1 MFVVIIICSQKTCYK
16 GIVIVILT
24 FSSKLDMQNYI
35 DQLNEAQR
43 APVLQKDGPMI
54 VIAGAGSGKT
64 RVLTLRIAYL
74 MHQGVDAFNILALT
88 FTNKA
93 AREMKVRIAQ
103 IVGSSE
109 AKNLWMGTF
118 HSVFAKILRA
128 EADKLGYPSNFTIYD
143 SQDSQRLIG
152 QIIKEMQLDKDIYK
166 PKEILSR
173 ISSYKNSLVTVK
185 AYYNNP
191 ELQEADAMSKRPRIG
206 EIYNN
211 YVERCF
217 KSGAMDFDDLL
228 LKTNELLT
236 RFPDVLSKYQNRFK
250 YILVD
255 EYQDTN
261 HSQYLI
267 VRALSDRFQNICVVG
282 DDAQSIYAF
291 RGANINNILNFQKDY
306 EGVQTYRL
314 EQNYRSSRN
323 IVEAAN
329 SVIDNNKVKLEKV
342 VWTANDFGPKIK
354 VHRSLTD
361 GEEGRFVASTIFEE
375 KMQNQKNNS
384 DFAILYRTNAQS
396 RAMEDALRKKDI
408 PYRIYGGLSFYQR
421 KEIKDVLSYLRLV
434 INPKDEEALVRVINY
449 PARGIGNTT
458 LDKLTIAANH
468 YKRSIFEV
476 VEHIDKIDL
485 KITAG
490 TRNKLSDFS
499 NMIKAFQALEETMDA
514 YQLTEH
520 IVKKTGL
527 VQEMRK
533 DTTPEGITRME
544 NIEELLNGIKDFIEG
559 QREVDGARGAL
570 SEFMEDVALATDLD
584 KDTGDDDRVAL
595 MTIHLAKG
603 LEFPTVF
610 CVGMEEDLFPS
621 AMSMNTRSELEEER
635 RLFYVAL
642 TRAEHQAYLT
652 YAQSRYRWGKLVDS
666 DPSRFIE
673 EIKDDYLEYLTPI
686 ETNYRYKPT
695 INADIFGDV
704 DKSKLRLK
712 KPVAGTPP
720 AYVTDNEEPKENR
733 NIRKLKPVDA
743 SPTKTTSLTNGNQLL
758 EVGQVVMHERFG
770 KGVIINLEGV
780 GADKK
785 AEIRFDV
792 GGIKK
797 LLLRFAKLQVL

>member
-1 MFVVIIICSQKTCYK
+1 ME
-16 GIVIVILT
+16 
-24 FSSKLDMQNYI
+24 NYI
-35 DQLNEAQR
+35 NQLNEAQR
-43 APVLQKDGPMI
+43 APVLQKEGPMI

-74 MHQGVDAFNILALT
+74 MSQGVDAFNILSLT

-93 AREMKVRIAQ
+93 AREMKGRIAQ
-103 IVGSSE
+103 IVGNSE

-143 SQDSQRLIG
+143 SQDSARLIS
-152 QIIKEMQLDKDIYK
+152 QIIKEMQLDRDVYK
-166 PKEILSR
+166 PKQVLSR
-173 ISSYKNSLVTVK
+173 ISNFKNSLITVK
-185 AYYNNP
+185 AYFNDP
-191 ELQEADAMSKRPRIG
+191 ELQEVDAMSKRPRIG
-206 EIYNN
+206 EIYQN

-217 KSGAMDFDDLL
+217 KAGAMDFDDLL

-236 RFPDVLSKYQNRFK
+236 LFPEVLMKYQDRFR

-306 EGVQTYRL
+306 ENVQTYRL
-314 EQNYRSSRN
+314 EQNYRSTRN

-329 SVIDNNKVKLEKV
+329 TIIDKNKVKLDKV

-361 GEEGRFVASTIFEE
+361 GEEGRFVAGTIFEE
-375 KMQNQKNNS
+375 KMYNHNKNS

-396 RAMEDALRKKDI
+396 RAMEDALRKRDI

-421 KEIKDVLSYLRLV
+421 KEIKDVLYYLRLV

-449 PARGIGNTT
+449 PARGIGATT

-468 YKRSIFEV
+468 YKRSIFEIM
-476 VEHIDKIDL
+476 EHIDKIDL

-490 TRNKLSDFS
+490 TKNKLVDFV
-499 NMIKAFQALEETMDA
+499 NMIKSFQVLEQSQDA
-514 YQLTEH
+514 YQITEH
-520 IVKKTGL
+520 VTKKTGL
-527 VQEMRK
+527 VQELRK
-533 DTTPEGITRME
+533 DASPEGISRME
-544 NIEELLNGIKDFIEG
+544 NIEELMNGIRDFTEG

-570 SEFMEDVALATDLD
+570 SEFLEDVALATDLD
-584 KDTGDDDRVAL
+584 NDTGDDDRVAL

-673 EIKDDYLEYLTPI
+673 EIDGQYLEYMTPP
-686 ETNYRYKPT
+686 ETSYRYKSGLSS
-695 INADIFGDV
+695 DIFGNV
-704 DKSKLRLK
+704 DKSKLRLQ
-712 KPVAGTPP
+712 KPVSGTPP
-720 AYVTDNEEPKENR
+720 SYLKSKELNASP
-733 NIRKLKPVDA
+733 NIRKIRPLEEPTVTTEKVDG
-743 SPTKTTSLTNGNQLL
+743 LT
-758 EVGQVVMHERFG
+758 EGQIVMHARFG
-770 KGVIINLEGV
+770 KGTVLNLEGA

-785 AEIRFDV
+785 AEIKFDV

-797 LLLRFAKLQVL
+797 LLLRFAKLQVLP